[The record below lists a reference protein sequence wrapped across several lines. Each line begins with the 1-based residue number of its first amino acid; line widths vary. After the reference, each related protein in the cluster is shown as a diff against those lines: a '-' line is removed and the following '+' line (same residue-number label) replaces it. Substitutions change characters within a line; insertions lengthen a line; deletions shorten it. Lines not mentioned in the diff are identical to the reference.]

1 MVGWASRRDLPSAN
15 ALGNPKGEAEHAP
28 RVFRDGS
35 GNPMCVCS
43 SLTIE
48 LPCSESVYGARAP
61 ARGWRGAGGCEVVG
75 PGYAEQAVEEGVR
88 PRPPHEARC
97 DDRVRGLPPTRGGN
111 PDESTD
117 AQVPRDGLRGA
128 AVR

>member
-1 MVGWASRRDLPSAN
+1 MVGWASRGDLPSAN

-48 LPCSESVYGARAP
+48 LPCSESVYSARAP
-61 ARGWRGAGGCEVVG
+61 ARGRRGAGGCEVVG
-75 PGYAEQAVEEGVR
+75 PGYAEQAAEEGVR
-88 PRPPHEARC
+88 PRPPHEAWS

-111 PDESTD
+111 PDEST
-117 AQVPRDGLRGA
+117 AQNRPQGYARGR
-128 AVR
+128 VR

>member
-1 MVGWASRRDLPSAN
+1 MVGWASRGDLPSAT

-48 LPCSESVYGARAP
+48 LPCSESVYSARAP
-61 ARGWRGAGGCEVVG
+61 ARRWWGAGGC
-75 PGYAEQAVEEGVR
+75 AVAAAGVR
-88 PRPPHEARC
+88 RAGG
-97 DDRVRGLPPTRGGN
+97 RG
-111 PDESTD
+111 
-117 AQVPRDGLRGA
+117 RGA
-128 AVR
+128 PEAAARGAV